1 MGRDGHTV
9 VGCWRVHTWAECTV
23 NHGSNHDFEPTG
35 VVENVLRPAG
45 DKRTKFVQTV
55 NRSIGYKL
63 VSEFQREHRTS
74 WHSGI
79 CAGTGMCAK
88 LLKMVCAK
96 GKKKHENGLFE
107 LKEK

>member
-9 VGCWRVHTWAECTV
+9 VGCWRVHNWAECTV

-45 DKRTKFVQTV
+45 DKRTMFVQTV

-63 VSEFQREHRTS
+63 IYFGVSIGSIVLPGWRAKIFKM
-74 WHSGI
+74 
-79 CAGTGMCAK
+79 ACAK
-88 LLKMVCAK
+88 E
-96 GKKKHENGLFE
+96 KK
-107 LKEK
+107 